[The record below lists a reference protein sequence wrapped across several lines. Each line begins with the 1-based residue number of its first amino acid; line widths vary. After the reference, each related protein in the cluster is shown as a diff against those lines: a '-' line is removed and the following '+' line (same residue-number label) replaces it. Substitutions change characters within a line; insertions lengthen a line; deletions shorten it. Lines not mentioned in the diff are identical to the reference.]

1 MRIATMQQHNM
12 GLNAI
17 LRNQAEVS
25 KTQQQVSS
33 GRKVLTPADDPV
45 GATKILQMQQSMAL
59 SSQYVR
65 NMDAADNRLK
75 SEEAAFHTISDRIAR
90 LKELTV
96 DAGNGSYSLPDRQAD
111 AAEIHQIQE
120 QLVDL
125 FNTKDAGGEYI
136 FAGFKG
142 STPPFEKQPT
152 GRYEYQGDEG
162 QRKLSIGNS
171 TQVATGDHGKRLFV
185 DVEAAKNTFTSSL
198 SPKNSGDLQI
208 NPGFVVDEEKY
219 AEHYPTDLVI
229 TFNPESAVSPKGQNF
244 TVRRLS
250 DDRPIEGMEN
260 IAYSPGSNIKVAGMS
275 INISGD
281 PEAGDQVFMKTAPK
295 QSITDTIFR
304 LTDGLNRLGD
314 NPEDSETLEILIAD
328 TLTNL
333 TNAEASLS
341 TVRSELGARMNIIEN
356 TRNLAADVKVVNSEI
371 LSKLQDV
378 DHAEAV
384 SRLSLQTYLLEAAQ
398 QSYTK
403 ISRMSLFNS
412 M

>member
-25 KTQQQVSS
+25 KTQQQVST

-45 GATKILQMQQSMAL
+45 GATKIRQMQQSMAL

-75 SEEAAFHTISDRIAR
+75 TEEAAFQTISDRIAR

-96 DAGNGSYSLPDRQAD
+96 DAGNGSYTQTDRQAD

-120 QLVDL
+120 QLADL

-142 STPPFEKQPT
+142 GTPPFVKQAT
-152 GRYEYQGDEG
+152 GRYEYKGDEG
-162 QRKLSIGNS
+162 QRKISISNS
-171 TQVATGDHGKRLFV
+171 TQVATGDNGKRLFI
-185 DVEAAKNTFTSSL
+185 DIPAAKNTFTTSL
-198 SPKNSGDLQI
+198 SPKNRGDLQV
-208 NPGFVVDEEKY
+208 NPGFVVDEEKFAQY
-219 AEHYPTDLVI
+219 YPNDLVI
-229 TFNPESAVSPKGQNF
+229 TFNPESAITPSGGNF
-244 TVRRLS
+244 TVRSIS
-250 DDRPIEGMEN
+250 DGRVIDGMEN
-260 IAYSPGSNIKVAGMS
+260 VEYNAGSNIKVAGMS
-275 INISGD
+275 INISGSGE
-281 PEAGDQVFMKTAPK
+281 PGDQVLIKTAPK

-314 NPEDSETLEILIAD
+314 NPEDAETLKILIAD

-341 TVRSELGARMNIIEN
+341 SVRSELGARMNIIEN
-356 TRNLAADVKVVNSEI
+356 TRNLAADVKLVNKEI

-378 DHAEAV
+378 DHAEAI

>member
-1 MRIATMQQHNM
+1 MRVTTMQQYNL
-12 GLNAI
+12 GINAI

-59 SSQYVR
+59 SDQYVR

-75 SEEAAFHTISDRIAR
+75 SEEAAFQTITDRIAR
-90 LKELTV
+90 LKELTI
-96 DAGNGSYSLPDRQAD
+96 DAGNGSHTITDRQAD

-120 QLVDL
+120 QLADL

-142 STPPFEKQPT
+142 GTPPFVKQPT
-152 GRYEYQGDEG
+152 GRYEFVGDEG
-162 QRKLSIGNS
+162 QRKLSISNS
-171 TQVATGDHGKRLFV
+171 TQVATGDSGKDLFI
-185 DVEAAKNTFTSSL
+185 DVPAAKNTFASSL
-198 SPKNSGDLQI
+198 NPKNKGDLQI

-219 AEHYPTDLVI
+219 AEHYPNDLII
-229 TFNPESAVSPKGQNF
+229 TFNPESAVSPEGGNF
-244 TVRRLS
+244 TVRRAA
-250 DDRPIEGMEN
+250 DGRVIEGMEN
-260 IAYSPGSNIKVAGMS
+260 MPYSNGSNINVAGMS
-275 INISGD
+275 INISGQ
-281 PEAGDQVFMKTAPK
+281 PEPGDQVFMKTAPK

-304 LTDGLNRLGD
+304 LNHGLNTLQD
-314 NPEDSETLEILIAD
+314 NPEDAETLKILIAD

-341 TVRSELGARMNIIEN
+341 SVRSELGARMNIIET
-356 TRNLAADVKVVNSEI
+356 TRNLAADVKVVNTEI

-384 SRLSLQTYLLEAAQ
+384 SRLALQTYLLEAAQ

-403 ISRMSLFNS
+403 ISRLSLFNS

>member
-25 KTQQQVSS
+25 KTQQQVST

-75 SEEAAFHTISDRIAR
+75 TEEAAFQTISDRIAR
-90 LKELTV
+90 LKELTI
-96 DAGNGSYSLPDRQAD
+96 DAGNGSYTQTDRQAD

-120 QLVDL
+120 QLADL

-142 STPPFEKQPT
+142 GTPPFVKQPT

-162 QRKLSIGNS
+162 QRKISISNS
-171 TQVATGDHGKRLFV
+171 TQVATGDNGKRLFV
-185 DVEAAKNTFTSSL
+185 DIAAAKNTFTSSL
-198 SPKNSGDLQI
+198 NPKNRGDLQI

-219 AEHYPTDLVI
+219 AEHYPSDLVI
-229 TFNPESAVSPKGQNF
+229 TFNPESAISPSGANL
-244 TVRRLS
+244 TVRNAEGRVI
-250 DDRPIEGMEN
+250 DGMEN
-260 IAYSPGSNIKVAGMS
+260 VEYSPGSNIQVAGMS
-275 INISGD
+275 INISGQA
-281 PEAGDQVFMKTAPK
+281 EAGDQVFMKTAPK

-314 NPEDSETLEILIAD
+314 NPEDSATLKILIAD

-333 TNAEASLS
+333 DNAEASLS
-341 TVRSELGARMNIIEN
+341 SVRSELGARMNIIEN